1 VHVVDKP
8 YAVYITTGHIQEVGA
23 YYCSSQFLQFF
34 LSKMAA
40 ASNASGSS
48 GVANQASSHQPAI
61 QLEAL
66 REATDSEIDH
76 STSSDGDD
84 TADTQDDTDFEPT
97 QCLFCVS
104 TSESIDS
111 NLDHMS
117 KFHGMRI
124 PSPHQLTVDPTTLLS
139 YLNLVIS
146 VYNECLTC
154 GTQRRNTQAIR
165 QHMLGKGHCS
175 FDISDAESKYRE
187 FWNFGEDGA
196 GVQVD
201 GENITLPSGRVVMSR
216 SVRTTQQR
224 QRPSGSDVI
233 SLSRSNDP
241 SSEALNPSPSKS
253 SNPSANT
260 SSTSHKQ
267 ALTKQDVRALNLD
280 KQLGTLRTSDRL
292 ALAHLPASEQ
302 RAILATQHS
311 QLQKARRQERDMQA
325 RLQRKNNQT
334 LMKHFVPDVPGPKL
348 G

>member
-1 VHVVDKP
+1 
-8 YAVYITTGHIQEVGA
+8 
-23 YYCSSQFLQFF
+23 
-34 LSKMAA
+34 MAA

-48 GVANQASSHQPAI
+48 GGANQASSHQPATQPMTI
-61 QLEAL
+61 QEAI
-66 REATDSEIDH
+66 ESGSDH
-76 STSSDGDD
+76 SSSSDDD
-84 TADTQDDTDFEPT
+84 NDADTVNDMDFEPT
-97 QCLFCVS
+97 QCLFCLSVS
-104 TSESIDS
+104 ENIDT

-117 KFHGMRI
+117 KSHGMRI
-124 PSPHQLTVDPTTLLS
+124 PSPHQLTVDPSTLLS

-146 VYNECLTC
+146 VYHECLTC
-154 GTQRRNTQAIR
+154 GTQRRNAQAIK

-175 FDISDAESKYRE
+175 FDISDVESEYRE

-201 GENITLPSGRVVMSR
+201 GENITLPSGRMVMSR
-216 SVRTTQQR
+216 SIRTTQQR
-224 QRPSGSDVI
+224 QRPSGSGAT
-233 SLSRSNDP
+233 SLSRSNASP
-241 SSEALNPSPSKS
+241 LEAPMRSPSDS
-253 SNPSANT
+253 SDPSANV
-260 SSTSHKQ
+260 SSISHKQ
-267 ALTKQDVRALNLD
+267 ALTKQDIRAVNLD

-334 LMKHFVPDVPGPKL
+334 LMKHFVSDVPGPKL

>member
-1 VHVVDKP
+1 VHIIVVFSFSIP
-8 YAVYITTGHIQEVGA
+8 
-23 YYCSSQFLQFF
+23 QFF

-48 GVANQASSHQPAI
+48 GVSNQASFHQPAI
-61 QLEAL
+61 QPEAL
-66 REATDSEIDH
+66 REATDSETDH
-76 STSSDGDD
+76 STPSDGDGTTD
-84 TADTQDDTDFEPT
+84 TLDDTDFEST

-117 KFHGMRI
+117 KSHGMRI

-154 GTQRRNTQAIR
+154 GTQRRNTQAIK
-165 QHMLGKGHCS
+165 QHMLGKGHCA
-175 FDISDAESKYRE
+175 FDISDVESEYRE
-187 FWNFGEDGA
+187 FWNFGEDEA

-224 QRPSGSDVI
+224 QRPSGSGTI
-233 SLSRSNDP
+233 SLSRSNTP
-241 SSEALNPSPSKS
+241 SVEASNDSPTES
-253 SNPSANT
+253 SNHS
-260 SSTSHKQ
+260 SHKQ
-267 ALTKQDVRALNLD
+267 ALTKQDLRALNLD

-302 RAILATQHS
+302 RAMLATRHS

>member
-1 VHVVDKP
+1 
-8 YAVYITTGHIQEVGA
+8 
-23 YYCSSQFLQFF
+23 
-34 LSKMAA
+34 MAA
-40 ASNASGSS
+40 ASTSGSS
-48 GVANQASSHQPAI
+48 SVANQASSHQPAT
-61 QLEAL
+61 QPMPAQ
-66 REATDSEIDH
+66 EATDIGSNH
-76 STSSDGDD
+76 RSSSDDD
-84 TADTQDDTDFEPT
+84 DDNDADTLNGTDFEPT

-104 TSESIDS
+104 NSESIDT
-111 NLDHMS
+111 NLNHMS
-117 KFHGMRI
+117 KSHGMGI
-124 PSPHQLTVDPTTLLS
+124 PSPHQLSVDPTTLLS

-154 GTQRRNTQAIR
+154 GTQRRNAQAIR
-165 QHMLGKGHCS
+165 QHMLGKRHCA
-175 FDISDAESKYRE
+175 FDISDVESEYRE
-187 FWNFGEDGA
+187 FWNFGEDGV

-224 QRPSGSDVI
+224 QRPSGSGAM
-233 SLSRSNDP
+233 SLSRSNA
-241 SSEALNPSPSKS
+241 SSEEASSASPAESSSPSVK
-253 SNPSANT
+253 T

-280 KQLGTLRTSDRL
+280 KQLGTLRSSDRL